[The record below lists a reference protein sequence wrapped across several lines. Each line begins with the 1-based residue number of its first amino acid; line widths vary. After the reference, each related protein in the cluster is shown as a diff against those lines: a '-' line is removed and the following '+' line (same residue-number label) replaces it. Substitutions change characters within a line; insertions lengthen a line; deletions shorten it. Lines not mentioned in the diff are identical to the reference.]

1 MDKDH
6 SRSEERIDAME
17 SITLAF
23 LYVSLPLAL
32 CLSRFF
38 SSLCR
43 SNGHGDGSE
52 SGGIRVRVSEGVSL
66 SGYQEAGYIVLPP
79 RPPTPGGVLLNYFI
93 KKTPTGICIYYH
105 KLNWNWGVSSKIS
118 PKRGEKKEKE
128 KKV

>member
-1 MDKDH
+1 VDKDH

-23 LYVSLPLAL
+23 ALYLSPSHSLS
-32 CLSRFF
+32 LSLFF

-79 RPPTPGGVLLNYFI
+79 RPPNPEGVLLNYL
-93 KKTPTGICIYYH
+93 KKKNSYRNMY
-105 KLNWNWGVSSKIS
+105 LLSQVELELGVVK
-118 PKRGEKKEKE
+118 
-128 KKV
+128 